1 MCTLLVPVRVLV
13 CVVYVGSLYWGVFIV
28 HTACQMGVYTGLC
41 ISIYVCVCVCVCAV
55 MCECL
60 CSLFAA
66 M

>member
-1 MCTLLVPVRVLV
+1 MLG
-13 CVVYVGSLYWGVFIV
+13 VYTGGVFIV
-28 HTACQMGVYTGLC
+28 HTAGVCQMGMYTGLC
-41 ISIYVCVCVCVCAV
+41 VCVCVCVCVCAV

>member
-1 MCTLLVPVRVLV
+1 MYTVSACARVSV
-13 CVVYVGSLYWGVFIV
+13 CGICWESILGGVHCAYSVSDGSVHWFVY
-28 HTACQMGVYTGLC
+28 
-41 ISIYVCVCVCVCAV
+41 IYLCVCVCVCAV